1 MNYSDSLKI
10 NWITP
15 TRTGTRSCIKVHN
28 FYNFNIFGTH
38 DINLTEYRKDYQ
50 LIFNI
55 RNPYSRIVS
64 LYHLW
69 LIHNPTKN
77 SVNFE
82 TWINVVLD
90 DLHKNSNYYTIFL
103 DKIINQLPKV
113 PDYYLRIEFLEKD
126 LRNLWFIDNGS
137 IELNEVIEDSIKKNN
152 FLSSD
157 IPWQSFYNQK
167 LADFV
172 YSRTEEQF
180 ELFNYNKNYWK
191 DGTP

>member
-1 MNYSDSLKI
+1 M
-10 NWITP
+10 
-15 TRTGTRSCIKVHN
+15 
-28 FYNFNIFGTH
+28 
-38 DINLTEYRKDYQ
+38 
-50 LIFNI
+50 
-55 RNPYSRIVS
+55 
-64 LYHLW
+64 
-69 LIHNPTKN
+69 
-77 SVNFE
+77 NFE
-82 TWINVVLD
+82 TWINVALD

-137 IELNEVIEDSIKKNN
+137 IELNEVIEDSIKRNN
-152 FLSSD
+152 FVSSD
-157 IPWQSFYNQK
+157 IPWQSFYNQQ

>member
-1 MNYSDSLKI
+1 MSY
-10 NWITP
+10 
-15 TRTGTRSCIKVHN
+15 
-28 FYNFNIFGTH
+28 
-38 DINLTEYRKDYQ
+38 
-50 LIFNI
+50 
-55 RNPYSRIVS
+55 IV
-64 LYHLW
+64 
-69 LIHNPTKN
+69 KN

>member
-15 TRTGTRSCIKVHN
+15 TRTGTRSCIKVQN

-69 LIHNPTKN
+69 LIHNPTK
-77 SVNFE
+77 
-82 TWINVVLD
+82 
-90 DLHKNSNYYTIFL
+90 KP
-103 DKIINQLPKV
+103 PKA
-113 PDYYLRIEFLEKD
+113 R
-126 LRNLWFIDNGS
+126 
-137 IELNEVIEDSIKKNN
+137 IKKPFKENI
-152 FLSSD
+152 FSKLKSSIGC
-157 IPWQSFYNQK
+157 IP
-167 LADFV
+167 V
-172 YSRTEEQF
+172 
-180 ELFNYNKNYWK
+180 
-191 DGTP
+191 GC